1 MRRIF
6 LFFGILLSILLGL
19 LFFFLKVRTV
29 SCEADGSIQCSSLL
43 FEKLSAFQGNRLFQ
57 SERKIRNTLSSEPEV
72 LSYAVKTSP
81 LGDITVR
88 ITLREGSIALKP
100 ESSNTYTLYTKDGI
114 LVKEAAQTSLPTVV
128 LKEQISTE
136 AVPFVAAL
144 SYQLTTILPIS
155 QMTVEGE
162 SLKVVLRDNRILIY
176 PLQGDIDVLLGS
188 TLITFSQLNLT
199 EGKLIIDRQAV
210 VIREI
215 DLRFKNPVLR

>member
-1 MRRIF
+1 MKRVF
-6 LFFGILLSILLGL
+6 LFLGVL
-19 LFFFLKVRTV
+19 FTVLFVSLFFFLKIRSV
-29 SCEADGSIQCSSLL
+29 SCSADHTPSCPSSLL
-43 FEKLSAFQGNRLFQ
+43 EKLQAFKGSRIFQ

-114 LVKEAAQTSLPTVV
+114 LVKEAPDTSVPTVV
-128 LKEQISTE
+128 LKEQINTE

-144 SYQLTTILPIS
+144 SYQLTTILPVS

-162 SLKVVLRDNRILIY
+162 SLKVVLRDNRILLY